1 MQEMA
6 ITPCFLKSLAIAYE
20 LTGNKQY
27 LEYGINTF
35 RGAVNEVPKGA
46 VGVKT
51 IIDDAVICQ
60 GNSGKGFAQSFIP
73 LATYYNAISENNMTF

>member
-1 MQEMA
+1 M
-6 ITPCFLKSLAIAYE
+6 
-20 LTGNKQY
+20 
-27 LEYGINTF
+27 F